1 MTDTQRMITQVL
13 SLRPPQADSLDL
25 LAKITDKLTL
35 VKNTDKEQALQI
47 VQEIAPHVKDFE
59 RNFPSVCFSI
69 ATGVGKTRLMG
80 AFVAYLYLEKG
91 IRNFFILSPNLTI
104 YNKLIQD
111 FTPNTPKYVL
121 PGIQEFAINP
131 PKIITGETYQHAGD
145 LLDRT
150 DKDAIRINFFNIS
163 KINSDKD
170 SRGMP
175 RIRSFSE
182 YLGQS
187 YFEYLSNLDDLV
199 IIMDEAH
206 RYRASAG
213 MAAINELNPV
223 LGLELTATAKST
235 GSKGTRFKN
244 IVYDYPLAKAIKD
257 KFVKTPAIVGRTD
270 FNKNLYDEDQLQ
282 MVKLNDGLDI
292 HETIKAELAVY
303 STNKKVR
310 KVKPFVLV
318 IAKNIEH
325 AEELQTLINSDSFRN
340 GNYKGKSIVVHSQ
353 KSGEEKDE
361 VIERLLAVEKYD
373 EPTEIVIHV
382 DMLKEGWD
390 VNNLYTIVP
399 LKTADSKIL
408 VEQSIG
414 RGLRLPYGE
423 YTGVER
429 LDRLHIIAHDR
440 FNEIV
445 QAAQNEQFEF
455 QQINMEEDDIT
466 GKVAI
471 ENTTALEA
479 RLFGMSRSLVT
490 SVEQEQVSVSSQPEL
505 PVFTDKKEQ
514 KVAVEVLEA
523 IDEVSRSLNS
533 IDELKKSENKEKL
546 KEIIQERLSLQQQGE
561 LELEKT
567 DYTAIIDKVVKEV
580 LVSRIKIPRIRIVT
594 RLLNDGGYH
603 FAHFKL
609 DTSRLNGLKPIP
621 QELIV
626 KDLIEGKRDVVREAT
641 FQDVHE
647 MVEDY
652 LLEPLINHT
661 EINYS
666 TESEVLYDLIKQ
678 VLMHLKTYIT
688 DELDLRKVLFF
699 HGNRIGD
706 DIFQQMQAHI
716 IPAEKER
723 IVQVDKDYYSFQTY
737 AMLVDEKTPPL
748 HFRVEPK
755 HKKDVKSLVF
765 EGFKKCLFQKQRF
778 DSNTERQLAVLLEDE
793 TTVLKWVKLT
803 EDDAKKIFDLQYT
816 DPQTLKISTYCPDFI
831 VETTDCKYIVETK
844 ASNQMSDLTVQEKT
858 KAALDW
864 CQHASD
870 FEEKQVDGKNWKYLL
885 IPHDTFVADRSFAK
899 LVSDFEVKQ
908 SQKCLEG

>member
-13 SLRPPQADSLDL
+13 SLRQPQADSLDL
-25 LAKITDKLTL
+25 LVKITDKLTL
-35 VKNTDKEQALQI
+35 VKNTDKEKALQI
-47 VQEIAPHVKDFE
+47 VQEVAPQVKDFE
-59 RNFPSVCFSI
+59 RNFPSICFSI

-131 PKIITGETYQHAGD
+131 PKIITGETYHYQHAGD
-145 LLDRT
+145 LLNRT
-150 DKDAIRINFFNIS
+150 DADAVRINFFNIS

-213 MAAINELNPV
+213 MAAINELNPI

-270 FNKNLYDEDQLQ
+270 FDKNLYDEEQLQ
-282 MVKLNDGLDI
+282 MIKLNDGLDI

-325 AEELQTLINSDSFRN
+325 AEELQKLINSDSFRN
-340 GNYKGKSIVVHSQ
+340 GDYKGKSIVVHSQ

-429 LDRLHIIAHDR
+429 LDQLHIIAHDR

-445 QAAQNEQFEF
+445 KAAQDEQFEF
-455 QQINMEEDDIT
+455 QQINLEEDDIT

-471 ENTTALEA
+471 ENTTTLEA
-479 RLFGMSRSLVT
+479 RLFGMSRSFIKST
-490 SVEQEQVSVSSQPEL
+490 EQKEVPVSQSEL
-505 PVFTDKKEQ
+505 PIFTDKKEQ
-514 KVAVEVLEA
+514 KMAAEVLDA
-523 IDEVSRSLNS
+523 IDEVGRSLNS
-533 IDELKKSENKEKL
+533 IDELKKPENKEKI
-546 KEIIQERLSLQQQGE
+546 KEIIQEKQSHQQQNE

-567 DYTAIIDKVVKEV
+567 DYTTIIDKVVTEV

-594 RLLNDGGYH
+594 RSLNEGGYH

-609 DTSRLNGLKPIP
+609 DTSRLNDLKPIP

-626 KDLIEGKRDVVREAT
+626 KDLIEGKRDVVGEAT
-641 FQDVHE
+641 FQDTHE
-647 MVEDY
+647 MLEDY

-666 TESEVLYDLIKQ
+666 TESDVLYDLINQ
-678 VLMHLKTYIT
+678 ALEHLKSYLTE
-688 DELDLRKVLFF
+688 ELNLRKVLFF
-699 HGNRIGD
+699 HGNRISD
-706 DIFQQMQAHI
+706 DIFRQMQAHV
-716 IPAEKER
+716 IPTPKER
-723 IVQVDKDYYSFQTY
+723 IIQIDKDYYSFQTY
-737 AMLVDEKTPPL
+737 AMLIDEQIPPL
-748 HFRVEPK
+748 HFRMEPK
-755 HKKDVKSLVF
+755 HKKDIKSLVF
-765 EGFKKCLFQKQRF
+765 EGFKKSLFQKQRF
-778 DSNTERQLAVLLEDE
+778 DSNTERQFATILEDE
-793 TTVLKWVKLT
+793 PRVLKWVKLT
-803 EDDAKKIFDLQYT
+803 DDDAKKIFDLQYN

-870 FEEKQVDGKNWKYLL
+870 FEEKQVDGKEWKYLL
-885 IPHDTFVADRSFAK
+885 IPHDTFVADRSFTK
-899 LVSDFEVKQ
+899 LASDFEVK
-908 SQKCLEG
+908 